1 MTQGEYYAQKGCY
14 KERHIHRLRDD
25 FWKLKIYL
33 AKEINFIEETNTRVD
48 MTE

>member
-1 MTQGEYYAQKGCY
+1 MTQGEYYAPKGCY

-33 AKEINFIEETNTRVD
+33 AKEILLKRQILD
-48 MTE
+48 LI